1 MLGSKETIDLRY
13 DTKYAKRQD
22 EKLDKILVALNTIID
37 QLDRIGS
44 RGMM

>member
-1 MLGSKETIDLRY
+1 MSLYKETIDLRY
-13 DTKYAKRQD
+13 DTKYVKRQE

>member
-1 MLGSKETIDLRY
+1 MSLSQEVIDLRHNP
-13 DTKYAKRQD
+13 KYAKLQD
-22 EKLDKILVALNTIID
+22 KKMDDILKALNTIID